1 MSWTLSG
8 HTQVPESVMAQH
20 GNNLFFLAQGLALKP
35 SFQWLMALNF
45 KHVTEDFNSESFCA
59 SRNKPLYFLFFFLY
73 SSFFTVVFFFFLC
86 HIILVT
92 ICFNFPNCSLFLL
105 MFIFCLFVCLR
116 SLSLFASQLICSL
129 LFNLK

>member
-1 MSWTLSG
+1 
-8 HTQVPESVMAQH
+8 MAQH
-20 GNNLFFLAQGLALKP
+20 GNNLFFLAQGLALEP
-35 SFQWLMALNF
+35 SFQWLMALNI

-73 SSFFTVVFFFFLC
+73 SSFFTVVVFFIC

-105 MFIFCLFVCLR
+105 MFIFLFVCLFKLT
-116 SLSLFASQLICSL
+116 LSFYL
-129 LFNLK
+129 LLS